1 MAARSQ
7 WRSDPDDALL
17 DEVALI
23 VRQATGIGSARVLP
37 IDDPLGTLGLDSLSL
52 VNAVAAVEGAFAR
65 ELPDELWEDRR
76 GISIASL
83 AAAVARSGAEPPVAR
98 PVVLVAAPEPAGV
111 EQPGVSRFERLFH
124 RLEQRGVAGRT
135 AAHALHGAAIGA
147 HWTHSQ
153 SRCLVLE
160 RDLTGE
166 LPAFSLPDGVTVAPY
181 DGASDAPLAGI
192 WTATQAHRRRAHL
205 RRRMQS
211 GILCLAAWEG
221 GRIVAFDLIGP
232 TGAEDVATRPGTCF
246 GLDLYERRSSR
257 GRGIGLG
264 LLAASLQYA
273 HDLGFSRQATIVL
286 ERNRPM
292 IAAATQMLGFSVAGH
307 AERTARLGR
316 VTWTWRLHGSTCS
329 GPKLFIQ
336 K

>member
-23 VRQATGIGSARVLP
+23 VRRATGIGSARVLP

-52 VNAVAAVEGAFAR
+52 VNAVAAVEGAFER

-83 AAAVARSGAEPPVAR
+83 AAAVALSGVEPVAR
-98 PVVLVAAPEPAGV
+98 PLALVRPPEPGAV

-135 AAHALHGAAIGA
+135 AAHALHGAVIGA

-160 RDLTGE
+160 RELTGQ
-166 LPAFSLPDGVTVAPY
+166 LPAISLPSGVTIAPY
-181 DGASDAPLAGI
+181 DGASDVPLAGI

-211 GILCLAAWEG
+211 GIVCLAAWEHQ
-221 GRIVAFDLIGP
+221 RIVAFDLIGP

-264 LLAASLQYA
+264 LLAASLRHA
-273 HDLGFSRQATIVL
+273 RDLGFSRQATIVL

-292 IAAATQMLGFSVAGH
+292 IAAATQMLGFTVTGH
-307 AERTARLGR
+307 AARAGRLGR
-316 VTWTWRLHGSTCS
+316 VTWTWRMHGSTCS
-329 GPKLFIQ
+329 GPKLFIE